1 MRRSVSASVWVRSRT
16 ESLKWKLP
24 PSDHWQDWPG
34 SSWGAIPINREQ
46 WGGWALD
53 RGSSLLQ
60 GWLSPAEGWSRA
72 VGIISSTSAD
82 SLVCTFTMNYFI
94 YKTSLLW
101 FLLETYHFCFLPT
114 VFWEKATSFTLRMY
128 RVAPFAR
135 EMCWN
140 PRASEECRRRKK
152 AYALSLSQCK

>member
-53 RGSSLLQ
+53 TGSSLLQ

-72 VGIISSTSAD
+72 VGVISSTSAD

-101 FLLETYHFCFLPT
+101 FLLEIYHFCFLPT

-152 AYALSLSQCK
+152 AFALSLSQCK